1 MGIDIY
7 AITPSPACRA
17 AFLVAKAI
25 GLDYNLKIVDLANG
39 GNRTPEYLKMNPAH
53 TVPVMTDGELS
64 VGDSKAIITYMMNQ
78 YAPANLQSLYPRDPA
93 ARALVDQRLYFDSQL
108 FASLRGIMFPVVF
121 RKVKDLKMSQA
132 NMPRLEENMA
142 LLETFLTRSTYLA
155 GEHLTIAD
163 LATLAN
169 VSSVEAGGLDM
180 SRWPHVQAWLTKLK
194 AELPYYE
201 QANGEGAQMLG
212 AMYQKALKELGG
224 K

>member
-1 MGIDIY
+1 MCLRGNVRTYVSRITNHL
-7 AITPSPACRA
+7 AITVTRSDA
-17 AFLVAKAI
+17 VAT
-25 GLDYNLKIVDLANG
+25 L
-39 GNRTPEYLKMNPAH
+39 
-53 TVPVMTDGELS
+53 LS
-64 VGDSKAIITYMMNQ
+64 Q
-78 YAPANLQSLYPRDPA
+78 
-93 ARALVDQRLYFDSQL
+93 
-108 FASLRGIMFPVVF
+108 FPVVF

>member
-7 AITPSPACRA
+7 AIKPSPPCRA

-25 GLDYNLKIVDLANG
+25 GLDYNLKIVSLEKG
-39 GNRTPEYLKMNPAH
+39 ENRTPEFLKMNPAH

-64 VGDSKAIITYMMNQ
+64 IGDSKAIITYMMNQ

-108 FASLRGIMFPVVF
+108 FSTLRGIVFPLLYL
-121 RKVKDLKMSQA
+121 KDLKQSQA

-169 VSSVEAGGLDM
+169 VSSMEACGIDM
-180 SRWPHVQAWLTKLK
+180 SRWPHVQAWLAKLK

-212 AMYQKALKELGG
+212 AIYQRILKDLGG